1 VKDFQ
6 QIGIYYFTTN
16 INNKDSQKRQKSS
29 PQPLAIIVIPDIRF
43 HYKSIR
49 HNDFDSQTIISNLND
64 FVFWEF
70 EQTVSRNVIQIGAD
84 ETLRDLISS
93 HERAVSGRNRFCLAV
108 ECIVS
113 GTFFFANPGK

>member
-1 VKDFQ
+1 
-6 QIGIYYFTTN
+6 
-16 INNKDSQKRQKSS
+16 
-29 PQPLAIIVIPDIRF
+29 
-43 HYKSIR
+43 
-49 HNDFDSQTIISNLND
+49 LND

-93 HERAVSGRNRFCLAV
+93 HERAVSGRNRLCLAV